1 MPRKKATAQDSAWKD
16 LLDAHFEEFI
26 AFFFP
31 AVYAGVDWARGYE
44 FMDKELARLGRGHA
58 MGARLADKLVKCWLK
73 DGTAAAL
80 MLHNEVQDKVEEN
93 FNQRMYVYSYRIFD
107 KYGWEVV
114 SLAVVTGQPG
124 RKKLGRYEV
133 NRWGGRLLFEF
144 NVVRIA
150 DWRRREEELLASEN
164 PFALVVLAQ
173 LKILELRRAH
183 KQNDDT
189 SKYAAKREL
198 IRLAYQRGYERKYI
212 ASLLRFIDWLMILP
226 DELEQKLD
234 QEVEQYKEDKNM
246 PYVTSWE
253 RRGEKRGR
261 LAQAQMLVT
270 TQLNYK
276 LGQLPDETQT
286 KIEQLPIEKLERLGV
301 ALLKFASPADLD
313 RWLKRNLKLSPSQS

>member
-1 MPRKKATAQDSAWKD
+1 MPRKKATEQDSAWKD

-31 AVYAGVDWARGYE
+31 AVFAGVDWARGYV

-58 MGARLADKLVKCWLK
+58 MGPRLADKLVKCWLL
-73 DGTAAAL
+73 DGNEVAL
-80 MLHNEVQDKVEEN
+80 MLHNEVQDKVEDN

-114 SLAVVTGQPG
+114 SLAVITGNPG
-124 RKKLGRYEV
+124 RKKLGKHEV
-133 NRWGGRLLFEF
+133 KRWGGRLLFEF

-150 DWRRREEELLASEN
+150 DWHRREEGLLVSEN

-173 LKILELRRAH
+173 LKILELRRTR
-183 KQNDDT
+183 KQKDDL

-226 DELEQKLD
+226 DELEDKLES
-234 QEVEQYKEDKNM
+234 EVEQFKEDKPM

-253 RRGEKRGR
+253 RRGIKQGQRQIILSI
-261 LAQAQMLVT
+261 LAVKFGQVT
-270 TQLNYK
+270 
-276 LGQLPDETQT
+276 DEVQT
-286 KIEQLPIEKLERLGV
+286 KIEKLPTEKLERLGV

-313 RWLKRNLKLSPSQS
+313 KWLKRNLKLTPSQS

>member
-31 AVYAGVDWARGYE
+31 DVFAGIDWARGYE

-58 MGARLADKLVKCWLK
+58 MGARLADKLAKCWLL
-73 DGTAAAL
+73 DGNEVAL
-80 MLHNEVQDKVEEN
+80 LLHNEVQDKVEDN

-133 NRWGGRLLFEF
+133 KRWGGRLLFEF
-144 NVVRIA
+144 NVTRIT
-150 DWRRREEELLASEN
+150 DWRGRETELLASEN

-183 KQNDDT
+183 KQNDDL

-212 ASLLRFIDWLMILP
+212 ESLLRFIDWIMILP

-234 QEVEQYKEDKNM
+234 QETEQYKEDKPM
-246 PYVTSWE
+246 PYVTHWE
-253 RRGEKRGR
+253 RRGEKTGQRKLILSQ
-261 LAQAQMLVT
+261 LAI
-270 TQLNYK
+270 K
-276 LGQLPDETQT
+276 FGQLTEEAQT
-286 KIEQLPIEKLERLGV
+286 KIETLPTQKLERLGL

-313 RWLKRNLKLSPSQS
+313 RWLKRNLKLTPSQS